1 MSVPSSLLNLP
12 GAVGGQGADEAVA
25 IHYGNPNAEQRD
37 LASGIGIVD
46 RSNASIVT
54 VTGPDRLS
62 WLHSITSQDLTNL
75 SAGTS
80 AETLILSPQGHI
92 EYALEVIDD
101 GQTTWLITAPGAGER
116 LSAWLNRMKFMLRVE
131 IVDATEQYAVIETAQ
146 APKDAANQVVSWVD
160 PWPNVLSGGTR
171 YGPAPSEHP
180 AANYSRVHTIIARDQ
195 LENYVQEAQRQGLKL
210 AGLWASEALRIEA
223 WRPSAQYDV
232 DERTIPHE
240 LDWLRTAVHL
250 HKGCYRGQETIAR
263 VHNLGRPPRRLTMLH
278 LDGSGHL
285 LPEIGAIL
293 TSAGRPVGKVTS
305 VAQHHELGPIALAII
320 KRGTDPQAQ
329 LEITV
334 QDESVTA
341 TQEIIVTPQ
350 GESADRPAPRGQ
362 TAKGL
367 RLR

>member
-1 MSVPSSLLNLP
+1 MSVSSPLLNLP
-12 GAVGGQGADEAVA
+12 GAVAGQGVDSAVA

-37 LASGIGIVD
+37 LAGGIGIVD
-46 RSNASIVT
+46 RSNASVVT
-54 VTGPDRLS
+54 VSGPDRLS

-75 SAGTS
+75 EAGVS
-80 AETLILSPQGHI
+80 VETLILSPHGHI
-92 EYALEVIDD
+92 EYALEVVDD
-101 GQTTWLITAPGAGER
+101 GQTTWLITAPGAGET
-116 LSAWLNRMKFMLRVE
+116 LSAWLNKMKFMLRVE
-131 IVDATEQYAVIETAQ
+131 IHDATAQYAVVETSGLPANVT
-146 APKDAANQVVSWVD
+146 NQVISWVD
-160 PWPNVLSGGTR
+160 PWPNVLTGGTR
-171 YGPAPSEHP
+171 YGPAPSAHP
-180 AANYSRVHTIIARDQ
+180 AAGYSRVHTIIERSQ
-195 LENYVQEAQRQGLKL
+195 LENYVQEVQSQGQKL
-210 AGLWASEALRIEA
+210 VGLWASEALRIEA

-285 LPEIGAIL
+285 LPETRAIV
-293 TSAGRPVGKVTS
+293 TGGGRPLGQITS
-305 VAQHHELGPIALAII
+305 VAQHHELGPIALAVL
-320 KRGTDPQAQ
+320 KRAADPQAQ

-334 QDESVTA
+334 QDEIVTA
-341 TQEIIVTPQ
+341 TQEIIVSPQ